1 MIRDTLSHIFSRLHR
16 KELSLKRL
24 VVLLIAILA
33 FAVAAS
39 PASSATPQTKRIAAL
54 EKRVKTLEKQIGTLQ
69 IQVKTLGYNLV
80 WTWAADACATAMT
93 ADLFQ
98 STWTVLDT
106 KLSPVLFGPVFGP
119 QTPISDYDACSD
131 LELTRTPLEALPTF
145 TALNGLMSL
154 LWGPDA

>member
-1 MIRDTLSHIFSRLHR
+1 
-16 KELSLKRL
+16 LKRL

-39 PASSATPQTKRIAAL
+39 PASSANPQTKRIAAL
-54 EKRVKTLEKQIGTLQ
+54 EKRVKTLEKQVVTLQ
-69 IQVKTLGYNLV
+69 GQVKTFGSALV

-106 KLSPVLFGPVFGP
+106 RLSPAVFGP
-119 QTPISDYDACSD
+119 QTPITDYDACSD
-131 LELTRTPLEALPTF
+131 LELTRTPLEAVPTM
-145 TALNGLMSL
+145 TALNSLMSL
-154 LWGPDA
+154 LWGPTS